1 MKKVSASRRPAAAA
15 ARVKSGGAQTHHEL
29 VAAANELDAVMVER
43 LDVHHQESR
52 RRGVR
57 LAEAWQ
63 LREVNDVVL
72 LEAEAVRDGR
82 VLRDGVQHAR
92 DGGRHADDGGR
103 RHIGVDV
110 EQLVSVVEDLGDEV
124 ALRKLVGDDDEHGDR
139 EERQQQRVH
148 ERARQRLEVRVVA
161 QRRDDHVL
169 ATVQDVKRVAPQL
182 PPELLAPSHSQREE
196 EQRQRHADAQHGV
209 ARQRRVRDGLR
220 GGGGGGG
227 GGHRCGGIEVLSRH
241 GPV

>member
-1 MKKVSASRRPAAAA
+1 
-15 ARVKSGGAQTHHEL
+15 
-29 VAAANELDAVMVER
+29 MVER
-43 LDVHHQESR
+43 LDVYHQESR

-124 ALRKLVGDDDEHGDR
+124 ALRELVGDDDEHGDR
-139 EERQQQRVH
+139 EER
-148 ERARQRLEVRVVA
+148 
-161 QRRDDHVL
+161 
-169 ATVQDVKRVAPQL
+169 
-182 PPELLAPSHSQREE
+182 
-196 EQRQRHADAQHGV
+196 
-209 ARQRRVRDGLR
+209 
-220 GGGGGGG
+220 
-227 GGHRCGGIEVLSRH
+227 
-241 GPV
+241 

>member
-1 MKKVSASRRPAAAA
+1 M
-15 ARVKSGGAQTHHEL
+15 VK
-29 VAAANELDAVMVER
+29 R

-72 LEAEAVRDGR
+72 LEAEAMRNGG

-92 DGGRHADDGGR
+92 DSGRHADDGGR
-103 RHIGVDV
+103 RHVGVNV
-110 EQLVSVVEDLGDEV
+110 EQLVSVVEDLRDEV
-124 ALRKLVGDDDEHGDR
+124 ALRELVGDDDEHGDR

-161 QRRDDHVL
+161 QRRDDRVL
-169 ATVQDVKRVAPQL
+169 AAVQDVERVAPQL
-182 PPELLAPSHSQREE
+182 PPELLAPNHGQREE

-227 GGHRCGGIEVLSRH
+227 GGGGHWCAHVHAESRKCRLIRVVARGLPQGVPEGG
-241 GPV
+241 GPRRRLT